1 MRVDISFIAGLMLGF
16 ESAVDYDFGGQMIVL
31 DLLFVRFLIKFGD
44 FEV

>member
-1 MRVDISFIAGLMLGF
+1 MRIDMSFIGGIMLGI
-16 ESAVDYDFGGQMIVL
+16 ESADDWDFGGQMIVV